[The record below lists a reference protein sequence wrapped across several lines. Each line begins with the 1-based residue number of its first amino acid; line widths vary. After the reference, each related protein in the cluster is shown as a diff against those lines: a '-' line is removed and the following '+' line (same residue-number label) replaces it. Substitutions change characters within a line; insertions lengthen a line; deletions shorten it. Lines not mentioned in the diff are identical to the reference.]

1 MNWHH
6 NFYRM
11 NQYMALMKLT
21 MLYQFTSYVLPTMI
35 SYFSVKKTRKT
46 FWKSPFGESNCHHAK
61 TFSNKPQDI
70 MHKKYS
76 KYSSRTCHKNLPIN
90 EHKNF
95 NLRNWPHGTCKAM
108 TIRVKC
114 QEQKTVQ
121 FNIVLHLL
129 NKVASVWH
137 SSNNFQTG
145 TGTWVNSEWRILTR
159 SGAEEKTLR
168 ISHCFNLYLSFGT
181 FVLNDLFYRPTR
193 LRVLE
198 YGRHRKPG
206 GMRDRK
212 NVSDRIWFIL
222 LLWLSW

>member
-1 MNWHH
+1 MMS
-6 NFYRM
+6 NFPVEKAVE
-11 NQYMALMKLT
+11 N
-21 MLYQFTSYVLPTMI
+21 F
-35 SYFSVKKTRKT
+35 VKNSQTEKAIVIMQKHSRINPKT
-46 FWKSPFGESNCHHAK
+46 FCTKKNIRNILPEHATKSF
-61 TFSNKPQDI
+61 
-70 MHKKYS
+70 
-76 KYSSRTCHKNLPIN
+76 PIN

-129 NKVASVWH
+129 NKVASAWH
-137 SSNNFQTG
+137 SLNNFQTG
-145 TGTWVNSEWRILTR
+145 TETWVNNEWRILTR

-193 LRVLE
+193 LSVL
-198 YGRHRKPG
+198 G
-206 GMRDRK
+206 
-212 NVSDRIWFIL
+212 
-222 LLWLSW
+222 

>member
-1 MNWHH
+1 MMS
-6 NFYRM
+6 NFPVEKAEE
-11 NQYMALMKLT
+11 N
-21 MLYQFTSYVLPTMI
+21 F
-35 SYFSVKKTRKT
+35 VKNSQTEKAIVIMQKPSRINPKT
-46 FWKSPFGESNCHHAK
+46 FCTKNIRNILPEHATKSF
-61 TFSNKPQDI
+61 
-70 MHKKYS
+70 
-76 KYSSRTCHKNLPIN
+76 PIN

-129 NKVASVWH
+129 NKVASAWH
-137 SSNNFQTG
+137 SLSNFQTG
-145 TGTWVNSEWRILTR
+145 TETWVNNEWRILTR

-193 LRVLE
+193 LSVLG